1 MGGLDRAAGKL
12 THAWWGEAAAARARQ
27 ARREDPRGQFWW
39 ARGLWSLAGLWS
51 EGPQNL
57 GVTHR
62 TERRADSL
70 KTTKKGEH
78 LVRGAESGN
87 HGEGS

>member
-1 MGGLDRAAGKL
+1 MGAL
-12 THAWWGEAAAARARQ
+12 TEPPGSSHMLGGGAAAARAGQ
-27 ARREDPRGQFWW
+27 ATREDPRGQFWW

-70 KTTKKGEH
+70 KTTKQGGH
-78 LVRGAESGN
+78 VVRGAESGN